1 MYEVKILPTGF
12 MEVEET
18 SKGPFTPIEGGVF
31 SSMQGMVIKL
41 TVNVGDKV
49 TKGSTI
55 AVIEAMK
62 MENDIQSEVD
72 GVVKEIF
79 VEPGDAVSAGDILM
93 VIE

>member
-1 MYEVKILPTGF
+1 MIIK
-12 MEVEET
+12 VEEL
-18 SKGPFTPIEGGVF
+18 
-31 SSMQGMVIKL
+31 VIKL

-49 TKGSTI
+49 TKGSTV

-62 MENDIQSEVD
+62 MENDIQAEED

-79 VEPGDAVSAGDILM
+79 VEAGDAVNSGDILM

>member
-1 MYEVKILPTGF
+1 
-12 MEVEET
+12 
-18 SKGPFTPIEGGVF
+18 
-31 SSMQGMVIKL
+31 MQGMVIKL
-41 TVNVGDKV
+41 TVNIGDRV

-72 GVVKEIF
+72 GIVKDIF
-79 VEPGDAVSAGDILM
+79 IEPGDAVSAGDILM